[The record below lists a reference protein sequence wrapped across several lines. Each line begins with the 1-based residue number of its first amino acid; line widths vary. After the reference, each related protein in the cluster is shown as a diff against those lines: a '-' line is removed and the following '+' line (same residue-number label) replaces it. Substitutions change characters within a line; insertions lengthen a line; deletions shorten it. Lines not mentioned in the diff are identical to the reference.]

1 MFCSSPSIISL
12 PSVEIAQQLNSQ
24 RSIEEE
30 IIENE
35 TEEQDTDHELDWT
48 VLPHDYNGEST
59 LAMRLDQNGTLI
71 RLHRPTVGIDEVR
84 GPVFGALHGSSAPVG
99 TATITTATGD

>member
-1 MFCSSPSIISL
+1 MKLTAQEQMFCSSPSIISL

-35 TEEQDTDHELDWT
+35 TEEQDTNQELDRT

-59 LAMRLDQNGTLI
+59 LAM
-71 RLHRPTVGIDEVR
+71 
-84 GPVFGALHGSSAPVG
+84 
-99 TATITTATGD
+99 